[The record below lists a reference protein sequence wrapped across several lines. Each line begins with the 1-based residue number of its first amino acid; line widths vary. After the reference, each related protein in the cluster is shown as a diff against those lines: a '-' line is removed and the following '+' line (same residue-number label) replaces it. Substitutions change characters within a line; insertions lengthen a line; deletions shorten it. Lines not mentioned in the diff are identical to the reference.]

1 MRRCGHLS
9 SRGGRH
15 AIHTTAGSR
24 RSASAASGHV
34 QLPPSGP
41 RPMSRGPAVWP
52 KPALPC
58 IKPLYA
64 PSLMMSEWCGP
75 KAPHECHHPVSAERR
90 RRSWGHPYSNSRHGW
105 WSRRRRSVNFQSES
119 RSSTVTRGTTSSN
132 WRPFARAA
140 GVARG
145 GRNFYRLA
153 AVLAVICAIVS
164 GCGGGAGSTT
174 DSNNSADTLAPLSC
188 SNPAYSGYSSSTC
201 QCARGVASACPS
213 GPDDSVTRERTE
225 PRRPEPPRP
234 EPTPLDVKP

>member
-105 WSRRRRSVNFQSES
+105 WSRRRRPMRKQEQHRHERDNVLELASIRA
-119 RSSTVTRGTTSSN
+119 RSGSGA
-132 WRPFARAA
+132 WGAQLLPARS
-140 GVARG
+140 GS
-145 GRNFYRLA
+145 GRHVRNRLR
-153 AVLAVICAIVS
+153 LRW
-164 GCGGGAGSTT
+164 G
-174 DSNNSADTLAPLSC
+174 
-188 SNPAYSGYSSSTC
+188 
-201 QCARGVASACPS
+201 
-213 GPDDSVTRERTE
+213 
-225 PRRPEPPRP
+225 RRKH
-234 EPTPLDVKP
+234 D